1 MPRKTEL
8 YLYSHQRELYKKDI
22 TNIKKLF
29 FERIYPVFA
38 NAEKEAEEYQETLW
52 NNLMEQTYDD
62 EGGIIDPGDF
72 VDSIESEGFN
82 RYAILSLMQYRTI
95 GMWISCM
102 CQVWEQQIFTF
113 VVQEARNN
121 HLKYSESDIKK
132 GFSFTKD
139 VFKYHNQKI
148 EQMSSWNKLKELRL
162 LVNVIKHSE
171 GDSEKRLRKVRP
183 DYFIYNSGTSDIDLL
198 KLYNSSLLEPTIQ
211 ISTDDFIL
219 YHNAILEFWDELPER
234 MISSNEI

>member
-121 HLKYSESDIKK
+121 HLKYSESDIKERI
-132 GFSFTKD
+132 FL
-139 VFKYHNQKI
+139 Y
-148 EQMSSWNKLKELRL
+148 
-162 LVNVIKHSE
+162 
-171 GDSEKRLRKVRP
+171 KRCL
-183 DYFIYNSGTSDIDLL
+183 
-198 KLYNSSLLEPTIQ
+198 
-211 ISTDDFIL
+211 
-219 YHNAILEFWDELPER
+219 
-234 MISSNEI
+234 

>member
-1 MPRKTEL
+1 
-8 YLYSHQRELYKKDI
+8 
-22 TNIKKLF
+22 
-29 FERIYPVFA
+29 
-38 NAEKEAEEYQETLW
+38 
-52 NNLMEQTYDD
+52 
-62 EGGIIDPGDF
+62 
-72 VDSIESEGFN
+72 
-82 RYAILSLMQYRTI
+82 
-95 GMWISCM
+95 
-102 CQVWEQQIFTF
+102 
-113 VVQEARNN
+113 
-121 HLKYSESDIKK
+121 
-132 GFSFTKD
+132 
-139 VFKYHNQKI
+139 
-148 EQMSSWNKLKELRL
+148 MSSWNKLKELRL